1 MVKNN
6 QNMVVYMTDLEK
18 ENLELKKYIESL
30 KESNIQK
37 MTTISKLNSIGVSLA
52 TQKDVS
58 SILKNILLNIK
69 EFTNADGGTIYIV
82 YGDKLTFK
90 HILNDTL
97 DIVQDDSDELDEV
110 WNYLE
115 IKEEN
120 HNMVAVKCALT
131 KKIIKIDD
139 VYNSELFDF
148 SGTKVFDAKT
158 GYRSKSMLVIPMI
171 GDDNT
176 LVGVLQLINKL
187 DIYSKHILPF
197 STEDENL
204 AHSLASQA
212 SVAINKFRQDKLIM
226 QQSKMAA
233 MGEMIDAIAH
243 QWKQPLNV
251 INIGASELEMN
262 LNFGFEIN
270 NEMLM
275 DLAKETQEQVAH
287 LLSTLD
293 EFRSF
298 LRPDKPKE
306 KINIAKL
313 IESVLVLLKDDIQSN
328 GIETKI
334 VGDKTLEFEVI
345 VNEVKHIFINLI
357 SNARDAFKSN
367 KIENR
372 MITFDILEKKGFVSV
387 ETTDTAGGIPQ
398 HIIGDIFKANI
409 TTKEEGKGT
418 GIGLYMSTQI
428 AQKNNGELSVENVQ
442 NGAKFTLNIV
452 NT

>member
-1 MVKNN
+1 
-6 QNMVVYMTDLEK
+6 MTDLEK
-18 ENLELKKYIESL
+18 ENRELKAYIESL

-58 SILKNILLNIK
+58 SILKNILINIK

-90 HILNDTL
+90 HVLNDTL
-97 DIVQDDSDELDEV
+97 NIMQSDNEELDDV

-120 HNMVAVKCALT
+120 QNMVAVKCALT
-131 KKIIKIDD
+131 KQIIKIDD
-139 VYNSELFDF
+139 VYDNEKFDF
-148 SGTKVFDAKT
+148 SGTKAFDAKT

-187 DIYSKHILPF
+187 DIYTKEILPF
-197 STEDENL
+197 TQEDENL

-212 SVAINKFRQDKLIM
+212 SVAVNKFRQDKLIM

-262 LNFGFEIN
+262 INFDLGMT
-270 NEMLM
+270 NEELKE
-275 DLAKETQEQVAH
+275 LAVNIQNQISH
-287 LLSTLD
+287 LLNTLE

-306 KINIAKL
+306 KINISKL
-313 IESVLVLLKDDIQSN
+313 IESVFLLLKDDLTSHNIKTS
-328 GIETKI
+328 IS
-334 VGDKTLEFEVI
+334 GDKTLEFEVI

-357 SNARDAFKSN
+357 SNARDAFV
-367 KIENR
+367 EN
-372 MITFDILEKKGFVSV
+372 DIKNRTLEFNIAQKKEFVSV
-387 ETTDTAGGIPQ
+387 EVIDNAGGIPA
-398 HIIGDIFKANI
+398 HVIDDIFKANV
-409 TTKEEGKGT
+409 TTKAEGKGT

-428 AQKNNGELSVENVQ
+428 AQKNNGTLKVENMDG
-442 NGAKFTLNIV
+442 GAKFSLNII

>member
-1 MVKNN
+1 MACEEIIEENN
-6 QNMVVYMTDLEK
+6 QLK
-18 ENLELKKYIESL
+18 EYIATL
-30 KESNIQK
+30 KESNLQK
-37 MTTISKLNSIGVSLA
+37 MATISKLNSIGVSLA

-69 EFTNADGGTIYIV
+69 EFTNADGGTIYIA

-97 DIVQDDSDELDEV
+97 NIVQNDAEEPDDV

-115 IKEEN
+115 IKESN
-120 HNMVAVKCALT
+120 QNMVAVKCALN

-139 VYNSELFDF
+139 VYDSTRYDF
-148 SGTKVFDAKT
+148 SGTKQFDSKT

-171 GDDNT
+171 GDDNS

-187 DIYSKHILPF
+187 DIYTNEILPF
-197 STEDENL
+197 SSEDENL

-212 SVAINKFRQDKLIM
+212 SVAVQKFRQDKLIM

-251 INIGASELEMN
+251 ISIGASELEMN
-262 LNFGFEIN
+262 LNFGFEIDDD
-270 NEMLM
+270 MLKG
-275 DLAKETQEQVAH
+275 LASEVQAQVEH
-287 LLSTLD
+287 LLNTLE

-306 KINIAKL
+306 KINISQL
-313 IESVLVLLKDDIQSN
+313 IKSVLLLLKDDLLSN
-328 GIETKI
+328 SIETEI
-334 VGDKTLEFEVI
+334 IGNMELEFNVI
-345 VNEVKHIFINLI
+345 VNEVKHIFINLL
-357 SNARDAFKSN
+357 SNARDAFKDN
-367 KIENR
+367 NIKNR
-372 MITFDILEKKGFVSV
+372 KVIFEILEKKGFVSV
-387 ETTDTAGGIPQ
+387 EITDNAGGIPV
-398 HIIGDIFKANI
+398 HVIDDIFKANV

-428 AQKNNGELSVENVQ
+428 AQKNNGELSVENVE
-442 NGAKFTLNIV
+442 NGAKFTLNII

>member
-1 MVKNN
+1 
-6 QNMVVYMTDLEK
+6 MTNIEQ
-18 ENLELKKYIESL
+18 ENIELKKYIEAL
-30 KESNIQK
+30 KESNVQK
-37 MTTISKLNSIGVSLA
+37 MATISKLNSIGVSLA

-58 SILKNILLNIK
+58 SILHNILLNIK
-69 EFTNADGGTIYIV
+69 EFTGADGGTIYIA

-90 HILNDTL
+90 HVLNDTL
-97 DIVQDDSDELDEV
+97 DINQQDSDDLDDV

-115 IKEEN
+115 VKEEN
-120 HNMVAVKCALT
+120 KNMVSVKCALD
-131 KKIIKIDD
+131 KEIVKIDD
-139 VYNSELFDF
+139 VYNSTLFDF
-148 SGTKVFDAKT
+148 SGTKEFDKKT
-158 GYRSKSMLVIPMI
+158 GYHSKSMLVVPMI

-176 LVGVLQLINKL
+176 LVGVLQLINKIDPFTKEVL
-187 DIYSKHILPF
+187 GFSKD
-197 STEDENL
+197 DENL

-212 SVAINKFRQDKLIM
+212 SVAVNKFRQDKLIM

-262 LNFGFEIN
+262 INFDFDFDNKELL
-270 NEMLM
+270 E
-275 DLAKETQEQVAH
+275 LAQNTQKQVAH

-306 KINIAKL
+306 KVSIATL
-313 IESVLVLLKDDIQSN
+313 IKSVLVLLKDDLITN
-328 GIETKI
+328 AIETKI
-334 VGDKTLEFEVI
+334 EGDQYLEFEVI

-357 SNARDAFKSN
+357 SNSKDAFNSN
-367 KIENR
+367 NIKERTILFN
-372 MITFDILEKKGFVSV
+372 ILEKKGFISI
-387 ETTDTAGGIPQ
+387 EITDSAGGIPE
-398 HIIGDIFKANI
+398 HVIKDIFKANV

-418 GIGLYMSTQI
+418 GVGLYMSTQI
-428 AQKNNGELSVENVQ
+428 AQKNGGDISVNNVDG
-442 NGAKFTLNIV
+442 GAMFTFNIA

>member
-1 MVKNN
+1 
-6 QNMVVYMTDLEK
+6 MTELEK
-18 ENLELKKYIESL
+18 ENLELKSYIETL
-30 KESNIQK
+30 KESNVQK

-52 TQKDVS
+52 TQNDVS

-69 EFTNADGGTIYIV
+69 EFTNADGGTIYIA

-90 HILNDTL
+90 HVLNDTL
-97 DIVQDDSDELDEV
+97 NIVQNDSDDLDDV

-120 HNMVAVKCALT
+120 HNMVAVRCALT
-131 KKIIKIDD
+131 KEIIKIDD
-139 VYNSELFDF
+139 VHNDNNFDF
-148 SGTKVFDAKT
+148 TGTKAFDKKT
-158 GYRSKSMLVIPMI
+158 GYLSKSMLVIPMI

-187 DIYSKHILPF
+187 DICTKEILGF
-197 STEDENL
+197 TKEDENL

-212 SVAINKFRQDKLIM
+212 SVAVNKFRQDKLIM

-251 INIGASELEMN
+251 INIVASELEMN
-262 LNFGFEIN
+262 LDFGFDIDDS
-270 NEMLM
+270 MLM
-275 DLAKETQEQVAH
+275 DLAKNTQSQVEH
-287 LLSTLD
+287 LLSTLE

-298 LRPDKPKE
+298 LRPDKSKE
-306 KINIAKL
+306 EINISIL
-313 IESVLVLLKDDIQSN
+313 IKSVLVLLKDDLLTN
-328 GIETKI
+328 GIETEILGNQNLRFK
-334 VGDKTLEFEVI
+334 VI

-357 SNARDAFKSN
+357 SNSKDAFNSN
-367 KIENR
+367 NIKNR
-372 MITFDILEKKGFVSV
+372 KLIFNILEKKGFVSI
-387 ETTDTAGGIPQ
+387 EITDTAGGIPDG
-398 HIIGDIFKANI
+398 IIEEIFKANV

-428 AQKNNGELSVENVQ
+428 AQKNGGDLTVKNVS
-442 NGAKFTLNIV
+442 NINNEEGLCGAKFTFNIA

>member
-1 MVKNN
+1 
-6 QNMVVYMTDLEK
+6 MTDLEK
-18 ENLELKKYIESL
+18 ENLELKAYIESL

-90 HILNDTL
+90 HVLNDTL
-97 DIVQDDSDELDEV
+97 NIMESDSEELDNV

-120 HNMVAVKCALT
+120 QNMVSVKCALT
-131 KKIIKIDD
+131 KQIIKIDD
-139 VYNSELFDF
+139 VYNSSLYDF
-148 SGTKVFDAKT
+148 SGTKAFDAKT
-158 GYRSKSMLVIPMI
+158 GYQSKSMLVIPMI

-187 DIYSKHILPF
+187 DIHTKEILPF
-197 STEDENL
+197 TEDDENL

-212 SVAINKFRQDKLIM
+212 SVAINKFRQDQLIM

-251 INIGASELEMN
+251 INIDASELEMN
-262 LNFGFEIN
+262 VDFG
-270 NEMLM
+270 L
-275 DLAKETQEQVAH
+275 DVTKEELKDVAVDIQTQVSH
-287 LLSTLD
+287 LLNTLD

-306 KINIAKL
+306 KIKVLKL
-313 IESVLVLLKDDIQSN
+313 IKSVFLLLKDDLISN
-328 GIETKI
+328 NITTNI
-334 VGDKTLEFEVI
+334 SGDESLEFEVI
-345 VNEVKHIFINLI
+345 VNELKHIFINLI
-357 SNARDAFKSN
+357 SNARDAFIQNDIKER
-367 KIENR
+367 KIDFH
-372 MITFDILEKKGFVSV
+372 ISQKKEFISV
-387 ETTDTAGGIPQ
+387 EVTDNAGGIPP
-398 HIIGDIFKANI
+398 HVIDDIFKANV

-428 AQKNNGELSVENVQ
+428 AQKNNGSLSAVNLPG
-442 NGAKFTLNIV
+442 GARFTLKIL

>member
-1 MVKNN
+1 MAN
-6 QNMVVYMTDLEK
+6 LEE

-30 KESNIQK
+30 KESNLEK
-37 MTTISKLNSIGVSLA
+37 MATISKLNSIGVSLA

-69 EFTNADGGTIYIV
+69 EFTNSDGGTIYIV

-97 DIVQDDSDELDEV
+97 NIVQDDSEEIDNV

-115 IKEEN
+115 ITEDN
-120 HNMVAVKCALT
+120 CNMVAVKCAFT
-131 KKIIKIDD
+131 KEIVKIDD
-139 VYNSELFDF
+139 VYNDKSFDF
-148 SGTKVFDAKT
+148 SGTKAFDEKT
-158 GYRSKSMLVIPMI
+158 GYQSKSMLVIPMI

-176 LVGVLQLINKL
+176 LVGVLQLINKI
-187 DIYSKHILPF
+187 DDFNQEILPF
-197 STEDENL
+197 TVDDENL

-262 LNFGFEIN
+262 LNFGFDTDDD
-270 NEMLM
+270 MLM
-275 DLAKETQEQVAH
+275 NLAKETQDQVSH

-306 KINIAKL
+306 KVNIFVL
-313 IESVLVLLKDDIQSN
+313 VESVLVLLKDDIQSN
-328 GIETKI
+328 GIETEI
-334 VGDKTLEFEVI
+334 LGNKTLEFEVI

-357 SNARDAFKSN
+357 SNARDAFN
-367 KIENR
+367 ENNIKDR
-372 MITFDILEKKGFVSV
+372 KVTFEILEKKGFISI
-387 ETTDTAGGIPQ
+387 EITDTAGGIPA
-398 HIIGDIFKANI
+398 HVIDDIFKANV

-428 AQKNNGELSVENVQ
+428 AQKNNGDLSVKNVQ
-442 NGAKFTLNIV
+442 NGAKFTFNVV

>member
-1 MVKNN
+1 
-6 QNMVVYMTDLEK
+6 MTNLEK
-18 ENLELKKYIESL
+18 ENLELKAYIESL
-30 KESNIQK
+30 KESNIEK

-52 TQKDVS
+52 TQSDVS
-58 SILKNILLNIK
+58 SILQNILLNIK
-69 EFTNADGGTIYIV
+69 EFTNADGGTIYIA

-90 HILNDTL
+90 HVLNDTL
-97 DIVQDDSDELDEV
+97 NIIQNDSDDLDDV

-115 IKEEN
+115 INEEN
-120 HNMVAVKCALT
+120 QNMVAVKCALT
-131 KKIIKIDD
+131 KEIIKIDD
-139 VYNSELFDF
+139 VQNNKIFDF
-148 SGTKVFDAKT
+148 TGTKAFDAKT
-158 GYRSKSMLVIPMI
+158 GYLSKSMLVIPMI

-187 DIYSKHILPF
+187 DICTREILGF
-197 STEDENL
+197 TKDDENL

-212 SVAINKFRQDKLIM
+212 SVAVNKFRQDKLIM

-251 INIGASELEMN
+251 INIEASELEMN
-262 LNFGFEIN
+262 LNFGFDIN
-270 NEMLM
+270 DEMLM
-275 DLAKETQEQVAH
+275 ELAKNTQNQVAH

-306 KINIAKL
+306 KISISTL
-313 IESVLVLLKDDIQSN
+313 IKSVLVLLKDDLITN
-328 GIETKI
+328 GIETEI
-334 VGDKTLEFEVI
+334 IGNESLEFEVI

-357 SNARDAFKSN
+357 SNSKDAFNSN
-367 KIENR
+367 KTEDRRLIFN
-372 MITFDILEKKGFVSV
+372 ILEKKGFNSI
-387 ETTDTAGGIPQ
+387 EITDTAGGIPSNV
-398 HIIGDIFKANI
+398 IDDIFKANV

-428 AQKNNGELSVENVQ
+428 AQKNGGDISVKNVS
-442 NGAKFTLNIV
+442 NINNIEGLCGARFTFNIA

>member
-1 MVKNN
+1 
-6 QNMVVYMTDLEK
+6 MTDLEK

-30 KESNIQK
+30 NESNIQK

-58 SILKNILLNIK
+58 SILENILLNIK

-90 HILNDTL
+90 HVLNDTL
-97 DIVQDDSDELDEV
+97 NIVQNDSEDLDAV

-120 HNMVAVKCALT
+120 NNMVSVRCALE

-139 VYNSELFDF
+139 VYNNKSFDF
-148 SGTKVFDAKT
+148 SGTKAFDKKT
-158 GYRSKSMLVIPMI
+158 GYESKSMLVIPMI
-171 GDDNT
+171 GDDDT

-187 DIYSKHILPF
+187 DIYTKEILPF
-197 STEDENL
+197 TTEDENL

-262 LNFGFEIN
+262 LNFDFDIDN
-270 NEMLM
+270 DMLLK
-275 DLAKETQEQVAH
+275 LAKETQEQVSH

-306 KINIAKL
+306 NINISKL
-313 IESVLVLLKDDIQSN
+313 IESVLVLLKDDIQSY
-328 GIETKI
+328 GIETEVI
-334 VGDKTLEFEVI
+334 GDKTLEFSVI
-345 VNEVKHIFINLI
+345 VNEVKHVFINLI

-367 KIENR
+367 NIENR
-372 MITFDILEKKGFVSV
+372 KIIFEILEKKGFNSI
-387 ETTDTAGGIPQ
+387 EITDNAGGIPK
-398 HIIGDIFKANI
+398 HVIDDIFKANV

-428 AQKNNGELSVENVQ
+428 AQKNNGDLDVENVE
-442 NGAKFTLNIV
+442 NGAKFIFNIV

>member
-1 MVKNN
+1 
-6 QNMVVYMTDLEK
+6 MTDLEK
-18 ENLELKKYIESL
+18 ENLKL
-30 KESNIQK
+30 KEYIKALKASNIQK

-69 EFTNADGGTIYIV
+69 EFTNADGGTIYIA

-90 HILNDTL
+90 HILNTSLNLEQHDND
-97 DIVQDDSDELDEV
+97 DIDDV

-120 HNMVAVKCALT
+120 QNMVAIKCALT
-131 KKIIKIDD
+131 KEIIKIED
-139 VYNSELFDF
+139 VYNDKNFDF
-148 SGTKVFDAKT
+148 SGTKEFDAKT
-158 GYRSKSMLVIPMI
+158 GYVSKSMLVLPMI
-171 GDDNT
+171 GDDNS

-187 DIYSKHILPF
+187 DIQSKEILPF
-197 STEDENL
+197 SADDENL

-212 SVAINKFRQDKLIM
+212 SVAVQKFRQDQLIM

-262 LNFGFEIN
+262 LNFGFDIDSDF
-270 NEMLM
+270 LK
-275 DLAKETQEQVAH
+275 DIAKDTQEQVAH
-287 LLSTLD
+287 LLNTLE

-306 KINIAKL
+306 KVNISKL
-313 IESVLVLLKDDIQSN
+313 IESVFLLLKDDIQSH
-328 GIETKI
+328 GISTSI
-334 VGDKTLEFEVI
+334 SGDLNLEFDVI
-345 VNEVKHIFINLI
+345 VNEVKHVFINLI
-357 SNARDAFKSN
+357 SNARDAFKENNIQN
-367 KIENR
+367 KQIEF
-372 MITFDILEKKGFVSV
+372 IISEKKGYNCV
-387 ETTDTAGGIPQ
+387 EIIDNAGGIPL
-398 HIIGDIFKANI
+398 HVINDIFKANV

-428 AQKNNGELSVENVQ
+428 VEKNNGNLSVENVDG
-442 NGAKFTLNIV
+442 GAKFTLNIV

>member
-1 MVKNN
+1 MTNLKEENN
-6 QNMVVYMTDLEK
+6 RLKRYIQL
-18 ENLELKKYIESL
+18 LKK
-30 KESNIQK
+30 SNIQK
-37 MTTISKLNSIGVSLA
+37 MATISKLNSIGVSLA

-58 SILKNILLNIK
+58 SILNNILLNAK
-69 EFTNADGGTIYIV
+69 EFTNSDGGTIYIA
-82 YGDKLTFK
+82 YGNKLTFK
-90 HILNDTL
+90 HVLNDTL
-97 DIVQDDSDELDEV
+97 NIVQNDTDEPDDV

-115 IKEEN
+115 INKEN
-120 HNMVAVKCALT
+120 ANMVSVKCALD
-131 KKIIKIDD
+131 KEIIKIDD
-139 VYNSELFDF
+139 VYDNNLFDF
-148 SGTKVFDAKT
+148 NGTRKFDEKT

-171 GDDNT
+171 GDDNN

-187 DIYSKHILPF
+187 DVYKKNILPF
-197 STEDENL
+197 TKDDENL

-262 LNFGFEIN
+262 INFGFDID
-270 NEMLM
+270 NEMLRE
-275 DLAKETQEQVAH
+275 LSKTTQEQVAH
-287 LLSTLD
+287 LLNTLE

-313 IESVLVLLKDDIQSN
+313 IESVLVLLHDDLQSN
-328 GIETKI
+328 GIKTKI
-334 VGDKTLEFEVI
+334 IGDKDLSFNVI

-357 SNARDAFKSN
+357 SNSRDAFNSN
-367 KIENR
+367 NIKNR
-372 MITFDILEKKGFVSV
+372 EITFNILEKKGFISV
-387 ETTDTAGGIPQ
+387 EIDDTAGGIPEYV
-398 HIIGDIFKANI
+398 IDDIFKANV

-418 GIGLYMSTQI
+418 GVGLYMSTQI
-428 AQKNNGELSVENVQ
+428 AQKNNGELSVKNIE
-442 NGAKFTLNIV
+442 NGARFTFNIIE
-452 NT
+452 T

>member
-1 MVKNN
+1 
-6 QNMVVYMTDLEK
+6 MTDLEK
-18 ENLELKKYIESL
+18 ENQQLKEYIKTL
-30 KESNIQK
+30 KESNTKK
-37 MTTISKLNSIGVSLA
+37 MATITKLNSIGVSLA

-58 SILKNILLNIK
+58 SILSNILLNIK

-97 DIVQDDSDELDEV
+97 NLHHNDSDEPDDV
-110 WNYLE
+110 WNYIE
-115 IKEEN
+115 IKESN
-120 HNMVAVKCALT
+120 SNMVSIVCALT
-131 KKIIKIDD
+131 KKIINIDD
-139 VYNSELFDF
+139 VYDSTRFDF
-148 SGTKVFDAKT
+148 SGTKQFDAKT
-158 GYRSKSMLVIPMI
+158 GYRSKSMLVVPMI

-187 DIYSKHILPF
+187 DEYTKEILPF
-197 STEDENL
+197 TKEDENL

-262 LNFGFEIN
+262 LNFGFDIDE
-270 NEMLM
+270 EMLRT
-275 DLAKETQEQVAH
+275 LAKETQEQVAH
-287 LLSTLD
+287 LLNTLE

-298 LRPDKPKE
+298 LRPDKPKQI
-306 KINIAKL
+306 INIAKL
-313 IESVLVLLKDDIQSN
+313 IESVLLLLKDDLTSN
-328 GIETKI
+328 SIKTEI
-334 VGDKTLEFEVI
+334 LGDTSLEFEVI
-345 VNEVKHIFINLI
+345 VNEVKHIFINLL
-357 SNARDAFKSN
+357 SNARDAFKEN
-367 KIENR
+367 NIENR
-372 MITFDILEKKGFVSV
+372 KVTFEILEKKGYVSIEV
-387 ETTDTAGGIPQ
+387 TDNAGGIPS
-398 HIIGDIFKANI
+398 HVIDDIFKANV

-418 GIGLYMSTQI
+418 GIGLYMSAQI
-428 AQKNNGELSVENVQ
+428 AQKNNGEITVQ
-442 NGAKFTLNIV
+442 NVEDGAKFILNIS

>member
-1 MVKNN
+1 M
-6 QNMVVYMTDLEK
+6 
-18 ENLELKKYIESL
+18 S
-30 KESNIQK
+30 
-37 MTTISKLNSIGVSLA
+37 TISKLNSIGVSLA

-90 HILNDTL
+90 HVLNDTL
-97 DIVQDDSDELDEV
+97 DVMESDEELADV

-115 IKEEN
+115 IKDEN
-120 HNMVAVKCALT
+120 RNMVSVKCALT
-131 KKIIKIDD
+131 KQIIKIDD
-139 VYNSELFDF
+139 VYDSKHYDF
-148 SGTKVFDAKT
+148 SGTMAFDAKT
-158 GYRSKSMLVIPMI
+158 GYKSKSMLVVPMI
-171 GDDNT
+171 SDENT

-187 DIYSKHILPF
+187 DVHTKEILPF
-197 STEDENL
+197 TSDDENL

-251 INIGASELEMN
+251 INIDASDIQMNIDFGLEM
-262 LNFGFEIN
+262 
-270 NEMLM
+270 
-275 DLAKETQEQVAH
+275 TQEELKNAAVEIQDQVSH
-287 LLSTLD
+287 LLNTLE

-306 KINIAKL
+306 KIRIEKL
-313 IESVLVLLKDDIQSN
+313 IESVFLLLKDDLISN
-328 GIETKI
+328 NITAKI
-334 VGDKTLEFEVI
+334 TGDSSLEFEVI

-357 SNARDAFKSN
+357 SNSRDAFIQNNIQDPVIDFHISQK
-367 KIENR
+367 KEFICIE
-372 MITFDILEKKGFVSV
+372 V
-387 ETTDTAGGIPQ
+387 TDNAGGIPS
-398 HIIGDIFKANI
+398 HVIDDIFKANV

-428 AQKNNGELSVENVQ
+428 AQKNNGTLTVENVPG
-442 NGAKFTLNIV
+442 GAKFTLKIL

>member
-1 MVKNN
+1 MTNLKEENN
-6 QNMVVYMTDLEK
+6 RLKRYIQL
-18 ENLELKKYIESL
+18 LKK
-30 KESNIQK
+30 SNIQK
-37 MTTISKLNSIGVSLA
+37 MATISKLNSIGVSLA

-58 SILKNILLNIK
+58 SILNNILLNAK
-69 EFTNADGGTIYIV
+69 EFTNSDGGTIYIA

-90 HILNDTL
+90 HVLNDSL
-97 DIVQDDSDELDEV
+97 NIVQNDTDEPDDV

-115 IKEEN
+115 INKEN
-120 HNMVAVKCALT
+120 ANMVSVKCALD
-131 KKIIKIDD
+131 KEIIKIDD
-139 VYNSELFDF
+139 VYDNNLFDF
-148 SGTKVFDAKT
+148 NGTRKFDEKT

-171 GDDNT
+171 GDDNN

-187 DIYSKHILPF
+187 DVYKKNILPF
-197 STEDENL
+197 TKDDENL

-262 LNFGFEIN
+262 INFGFDID
-270 NEMLM
+270 NEML
-275 DLAKETQEQVAH
+275 KELSKTTQEQVAH
-287 LLSTLD
+287 LLNTLE

-313 IESVLVLLKDDIQSN
+313 IESVLVLLHDDLQSN
-328 GIETKI
+328 GIKTKI
-334 VGDKTLEFEVI
+334 IGDKDLSFNVI
-345 VNEVKHIFINLI
+345 VNEVKHIFINLV
-357 SNARDAFKSN
+357 SNSRDAFNSN
-367 KIENR
+367 DIKNR
-372 MITFDILEKKGFVSV
+372 EITFNILEKKGFISV
-387 ETTDTAGGIPQ
+387 EIDDTAGGIPEYV
-398 HIIGDIFKANI
+398 IDDIFKANV

-418 GIGLYMSTQI
+418 GVGLYMSTQI
-428 AQKNNGELSVENVQ
+428 AQKNNGELSVKNIE
-442 NGAKFTLNIV
+442 NGARFTFNIIE
-452 NT
+452 T

>member
-1 MVKNN
+1 
-6 QNMVVYMTDLEK
+6 MTQLEK
-18 ENLELKKYIESL
+18 ENNELKAYIKSL
-30 KESNIQK
+30 NESNIQK
-37 MTTISKLNSIGVSLA
+37 MATISKLNSIGVSLA

-69 EFTNADGGTIYIV
+69 EFTNADGGTIYIA

-90 HILNDTL
+90 HVLNDTL
-97 DIVQDDSDELDEV
+97 NIIQNDNDDLDDV

-115 IKEEN
+115 INEKN
-120 HNMVAVKCALT
+120 QNMVSVKCALT
-131 KKIIKIDD
+131 KEIIKIDD
-139 VYNSELFDF
+139 VYNDQSFNF
-148 SGTKVFDAKT
+148 TGTKEFDAKT

-187 DIYSKHILPF
+187 DLHTQDVLGFTKD
-197 STEDENL
+197 DENL

-262 LNFGFEIN
+262 LNFGFDIDD
-270 NEMLM
+270 EMLM
-275 DLAKETQEQVAH
+275 DLAKNTQDQVAH

-306 KINIAKL
+306 DIKISDL
-313 IESVLVLLKDDIQSN
+313 IESVLVLLKDDLLSN
-328 GIETKI
+328 SISTNI
-334 VGDKTLEFEVI
+334 IGDKTLSFKVI
-345 VNEVKHIFINLI
+345 VNEVKHIFINLL
-357 SNARDAFKSN
+357 SNSRDAFNSN
-367 KIENR
+367 KIDERN
-372 MITFDILEKKGFVSV
+372 ITFNILEKKGFISIEIV
-387 ETTDTAGGIPQ
+387 DTAGGIPA
-398 HIIGDIFKANI
+398 HVIDDIFKANI

-418 GIGLYMSTQI
+418 GVGLYMSTQI
-428 AQKNNGELSVENVQ
+428 AQKNNGELTVTNVD
-442 NGAKFTLNIV
+442 NGAKFILNIQ

>member
-1 MVKNN
+1 
-6 QNMVVYMTDLEK
+6 MTALEK
-18 ENLELKKYIESL
+18 ENLELKEYIESL
-30 KESNIQK
+30 KASNLEK
-37 MTTISKLNSIGVSLA
+37 MATISKLNSIGVSLA

-97 DIVQDDSDELDEV
+97 NIVQDDSDDINSV

-115 IKEEN
+115 IKDEN
-120 HNMVAVKCALT
+120 SNMVAVKCALT
-131 KKIIKIDD
+131 KEIIKIDD
-139 VYNSELFDF
+139 VYNDLSFDF
-148 SGTKVFDAKT
+148 SGTKVFDNKT
-158 GYRSKSMLVIPMI
+158 GYQSKSMLVIPMI

-187 DIYSKHILPF
+187 DVYTNDILPF
-197 STEDENL
+197 SIEDENL

-262 LNFGFEIN
+262 LNFGFDIDDD
-270 NEMLM
+270 MLKN
-275 DLAKETQEQVAH
+275 LAKETQEQVSH

-306 KINIAKL
+306 KINISKL

-328 GIETKI
+328 GIETQI
-334 VGDKTLEFEVI
+334 LGDKFLEFEVI
-345 VNEVKHIFINLI
+345 VNEVKHIFINLV
-357 SNARDAFKSN
+357 SNARDAFNSN
-367 KIENR
+367 KTENR
-372 MITFDILEKKGFVSV
+372 TIIFEICEKKGFVSIDI
-387 ETTDTAGGIPQ
+387 TDSAGGIP
-398 HIIGDIFKANI
+398 IAVIDDIFKANV

-428 AQKNNGELSVENVQ
+428 AQKNNGELSVRNVD
-442 NGAKFTLNIV
+442 NGAKFTLNIT

>member
-1 MVKNN
+1 
-6 QNMVVYMTDLEK
+6 MTDLEK
-18 ENLELKKYIESL
+18 ENLELKEYIETL

-69 EFTNADGGTIYIV
+69 EFTNADGGTIYIA

-97 DIVQDDSDELDEV
+97 KIEQHDNDDIDTV

-115 IKEEN
+115 IKKEN
-120 HNMVAVKCALT
+120 QNMVAVKCALT
-131 KKIIKIDD
+131 KEIIKIDD
-139 VYNSELFDF
+139 VYDNTHFDF
-148 SGTKVFDAKT
+148 SGTKEFDSKT

-171 GDDNT
+171 GDDNS
-176 LVGVLQLINKL
+176 LVGVLQLINKI
-187 DIYSKHILPF
+187 DIYTKNILPF
-197 STEDENL
+197 TKEDENL

-212 SVAINKFRQDKLIM
+212 SVAVQKFRQDKLIM

-262 LNFGFEIN
+262 LNFGFDIDDD
-270 NEMLM
+270 MLKE
-275 DLAKETQEQVAH
+275 LASETQEQIAH
-287 LLSTLD
+287 LLNTLE

-306 KINIAKL
+306 KINISKL
-313 IESVLVLLKDDIQSN
+313 IESVFLLLKDDLQTN
-328 GIETKI
+328 GIKTSI
-334 VGDKTLEFEVI
+334 NGDKSLEFNVI

-357 SNARDAFKSN
+357 SNARDAFKEN

-372 MITFDILEKKGFVSV
+372 TIDFQILEKKGFISV
-387 ETTDTAGGIPQ
+387 EITDNAGGIPD
-398 HIIGDIFKANI
+398 HVIDDIFKANV

-428 AQKNNGELSVENVQ
+428 AQKNNGDLSVENVD

>member
-1 MVKNN
+1 
-6 QNMVVYMTDLEK
+6 MTDLQK
-18 ENLELKKYIESL
+18 ENNELKAYIESL

-37 MTTISKLNSIGVSLA
+37 MATISKLNSIGVSLA

-58 SILKNILLNIK
+58 SILQNILLNIK
-69 EFTNADGGTIYIV
+69 EFTNADGGTIYIA

-97 DIVQDDSDELDEV
+97 NIVQNDSDDLDDV

-120 HNMVAVKCALT
+120 QNMVAVKCALT
-131 KKIIKIDD
+131 KEIIKIDD
-139 VYNSELFDF
+139 VENNEIFDF
-148 SGTKVFDAKT
+148 SGTKAFDQKT
-158 GYRSKSMLVIPMI
+158 GYKSTSMLVIPMI

-187 DIYSKHILPF
+187 DVYTKKVLGFSK
-197 STEDENL
+197 EDENL

-212 SVAINKFRQDKLIM
+212 SVAVNKFRQDKLIM

-270 NEMLM
+270 DEMLM
-275 DLAKETQEQVAH
+275 DLAKDTQEQVSH

-306 KINIAKL
+306 NINISKL

-328 GIETKI
+328 GIKTEI
-334 VGDKTLEFEVI
+334 MGDKNLSFDVI

-357 SNARDAFKSN
+357 SNSRDAFNSN
-367 KIENR
+367 
-372 MITFDILEKKGFVSV
+372 DIKERSIIFNIQEKKGFISI
-387 ETTDTAGGIPQ
+387 ESTDSAGGIPENVLS
-398 HIIGDIFKANI
+398 DIFKANV

-418 GIGLYMSTQI
+418 GVGLYMSTQI
-428 AQKNNGELSVENVQ
+428 AQKNNGDLSVENVKTV
-442 NGAKFTLNIV
+442 NPDGTPYTGAKFTLKIL

>member
-1 MVKNN
+1 MTQLEEENN
-6 QNMVVYMTDLEK
+6 QLK
-18 ENLELKKYIESL
+18 EYIKAL

-37 MTTISKLNSIGVSLA
+37 MATISKLNSIGVSLA

-69 EFTNADGGTIYIV
+69 EFTNADGGTIYIA

-90 HILNDTL
+90 HVLNDTL
-97 DIVQDDSDELDEV
+97 NIFQNDTDEPDDV

-115 IKEEN
+115 IKKEN
-120 HNMVAVKCALT
+120 SNMVSVKCALD
-131 KKIIKIDD
+131 KEIIKIDD
-139 VYNSELFDF
+139 VYDNNLFDF
-148 SGTKVFDAKT
+148 SGTRKFDEKT

-171 GDDNT
+171 GDDNN

-187 DIYSKHILPF
+187 DIHTKDILPF
-197 STEDENL
+197 TKEDENL

-212 SVAINKFRQDKLIM
+212 SVAINKYRQDKLIM

-262 LNFGFEIN
+262 LNFGFDIDD
-270 NEMLM
+270 EMLM
-275 DLAKETQEQVAH
+275 ELSKTTQEQVSH
-287 LLSTLD
+287 LLNTLE

-306 KINIAKL
+306 NINIARL
-313 IESVLVLLKDDIQSN
+313 IESVLVLLKDDLQSN
-328 GIETKI
+328 GIVTEIT
-334 VGDKTLEFEVI
+334 GDKSLSFNVI
-345 VNEVKHIFINLI
+345 VNEVKHIFINLV
-357 SNARDAFKSN
+357 SNSRDAFNSN
-367 KIENR
+367 NIKDR
-372 MITFDILEKKGFVSV
+372 KITFNILEKKGFVSV
-387 ETTDTAGGIPQ
+387 EIDDTAGGIPDSV
-398 HIIGDIFKANI
+398 IDDIFKANV

-418 GIGLYMSTQI
+418 GVGLYMSTQI
-428 AQKNNGELSVENVQ
+428 AQKNNGELSVKNIE
-442 NGAKFTLNIV
+442 NGARFTFNIIQ
-452 NT
+452 T

>member
-1 MVKNN
+1 
-6 QNMVVYMTDLEK
+6 MTDLEK
-18 ENLELKKYIESL
+18 ENVELKAYIESL
-30 KESNIQK
+30 KESNIK
-37 MTTISKLNSIGVSLA
+37 RMTTISKLNSIGVSLA

-69 EFTNADGGTIYIV
+69 EFTGADGGTIYIA
-82 YGDKLTFK
+82 YGNKLTFK

-97 DIVQDDSDELDEV
+97 NIVQNDSEDLDDV

-120 HNMVAVKCALT
+120 QNMVAVKCALD

-139 VYNSELFDF
+139 VHNNDLFDF
-148 SGTKVFDAKT
+148 SGTKIFDAKT
-158 GYRSKSMLVIPMI
+158 GYTSKSMLVIPMI

-187 DIYSKHILPF
+187 DVYTKDILGFSK
-197 STEDENL
+197 EDENL

-262 LNFGFEIN
+262 LNFGFDIDDD
-270 NEMLM
+270 MLRN
-275 DLAKETQEQVAH
+275 LAKETQEQVVH
-287 LLSTLD
+287 LLSTLE

-306 KINIAKL
+306 KIVISTMIK
-313 IESVLVLLKDDIQSN
+313 SVLILLKDDLVTN
-328 GIETKI
+328 GIETEI
-334 VGDKTLEFEVI
+334 LGDMNLSFEVI
-345 VNEVKHIFINLI
+345 VNEVKHVFINLM
-357 SNARDAFKSN
+357 SNSKDAFKSN
-367 KIENR
+367 NIENR
-372 MITFDILEKKGFVSV
+372 KVTFNIMEKKGFVSV
-387 ETTDTAGGIPQ
+387 EIIDTAGGIPS
-398 HIIGDIFKANI
+398 HVIDDIFKANV

-418 GIGLYMSTQI
+418 GIGLYMSAQI
-428 AQKNNGELSVENVQ
+428 AQKNNGDLSVKNVD
-442 NGAKFTLNIV
+442 NGARFTFNV
-452 NT
+452 TNT

>member
-1 MVKNN
+1 
-6 QNMVVYMTDLEK
+6 MT
-18 ENLELKKYIESL
+18 NLEEENKQLKRYIELLKK
-30 KESNIQK
+30 SNIKK
-37 MTTISKLNSIGVSLA
+37 MATISKLNSIGVSLA

-58 SILKNILLNIK
+58 SILQNILLNIK
-69 EFTNADGGTIYIV
+69 EFTNADGGTIYIA

-90 HILNDTL
+90 HVLNDTL
-97 DIVQDDSDELDEV
+97 NIVQNDTDEPDDV

-115 IKEEN
+115 ITKEN
-120 HNMVAVKCALT
+120 SNMVSVKCALD

-139 VYNSELFDF
+139 VYDNDLFDF
-148 SGTKVFDAKT
+148 SGTRKFDEKT

-171 GDDNT
+171 GDDNN
-176 LVGVLQLINKL
+176 LVGVLQLINKV
-187 DIYSKHILPF
+187 DIYKKILPF
-197 STEDENL
+197 TKEDENL

-212 SVAINKFRQDKLIM
+212 SVAINKYRQDKLIM

-262 LNFGFEIN
+262 INFGFDID

-275 DLAKETQEQVAH
+275 ELSKTTQEQVSH
-287 LLSTLD
+287 LLTTLD

-306 KINIAKL
+306 NINISKL
-313 IESVLVLLKDDIQSN
+313 IESVLVLLKDDLQSN
-328 GIETKI
+328 GIKTKI
-334 VGDKTLEFEVI
+334 IGDTSLCFNVI

-357 SNARDAFKSN
+357 SNARDAFNSN
-367 KIENR
+367 NIKNR
-372 MITFDILEKKGFVSV
+372 EITFNILEKKGFISIEVD
-387 ETTDTAGGIPQ
+387 DTAGGIPDF
-398 HIIGDIFKANI
+398 IIDDIFKANV

-428 AQKNNGELSVENVQ
+428 AQKNNGELSVKNIE
-442 NGAKFTLNIV
+442 NGARFTLNI
-452 NT
+452 TQT

>member
-1 MVKNN
+1 
-6 QNMVVYMTDLEK
+6 MTDLER
-18 ENLELKKYIESL
+18 ENSELKKYIETL
-30 KESNIQK
+30 KQSNIEK

-58 SILKNILLNIK
+58 SILQNILINIK
-69 EFTNADGGTIYIV
+69 EFTNADGGTIYIA
-82 YGDKLTFK
+82 YGEKLTFK

-97 DIVQDDSDELDEV
+97 NIAQHDSEDPDEV

-115 IKEEN
+115 IKEAN
-120 HNMVAVKCALT
+120 TNMVAVKCALT
-131 KKIIKIDD
+131 KEIIKIED
-139 VYNSELFDF
+139 VYDSTLFDF
-148 SGTKVFDAKT
+148 SGTKEFDSRT
-158 GYRSKSMLVIPMI
+158 GYRSKSMLVIPMV
-171 GDDNT
+171 GDDNA

-187 DIYSKHILPF
+187 DIYNNEILPF
-197 STEDENL
+197 TQEDENL

-212 SVAINKFRQDKLIM
+212 SVAINKFRQDQLIM

-262 LNFGFEIN
+262 LNFGFDIDD
-270 NEMLM
+270 EMLM
-275 DLAKETQEQVAH
+275 GLAKETQHQVAH
-287 LLSTLD
+287 LLNTLE

-306 KINIAKL
+306 KVIIANL
-313 IESVLVLLKDDIQSN
+313 IESVLVLLKDDIQTH
-328 GIETKI
+328 GIETEI
-334 VGDKTLEFEVI
+334 IGDKLLQFDVI
-345 VNEVKHIFINLI
+345 VNEVKHIFINLM
-357 SNARDAFKSN
+357 SNARDAFKEN
-367 KIENR
+367 NIEHR
-372 MITFDILEKKGFVSV
+372 KMTFEILEKKGFVSI
-387 ETTDTAGGIPQ
+387 EITDTAGGIPA
-398 HIIGDIFKANI
+398 HVIDDIFKANV

-428 AQKNNGELSVENVQ
+428 AQKNNGELSVVNVDG
-442 NGAKFTLNIV
+442 GAKFTLNIA

>member
-1 MVKNN
+1 MK
-6 QNMVVYMTDLEK
+6 DLEK
-18 ENLELKKYIESL
+18 EIIELKAYIESL
-30 KESNIQK
+30 KESNTQK
-37 MTTISKLNSIGVSLA
+37 MATISKLNSIGVSLA

-69 EFTNADGGTIYIV
+69 EFTNADGGTIYIA

-90 HILNDTL
+90 HVLNDTL
-97 DIVQDDSDELDEV
+97 NIVQDDKDDLDDV

-120 HNMVAVKCALT
+120 TNMVSVKCALD

-139 VYNSELFDF
+139 VYNDTSFNF
-148 SGTKVFDAKT
+148 TGTKEFDKKT
-158 GYRSKSMLVIPMI
+158 GYRSKSMLVVPMI

-187 DIYSKHILPF
+187 DVHTKEILPF
-197 STEDENL
+197 TKEDENL

-212 SVAINKFRQDKLIM
+212 SVAINKYRQDKLIM

-262 LNFGFEIN
+262 LNFGFEIDDD
-270 NEMLM
+270 MLM
-275 DLAKETQEQVAH
+275 NLAKETQEQVAH
-287 LLSTLD
+287 LLNTLD

-306 KINIAKL
+306 KINIATL

-328 GIETKI
+328 GIKTKI
-334 VGDKTLEFEVI
+334 IGDKTLEFEVI

-357 SNARDAFKSN
+357 SNARDAFNSN
-367 KIENR
+367 NIEDR
-372 MITFDILEKKGFVSV
+372 EITFNILEKKGYISIEV
-387 ETTDTAGGIPQ
+387 EDTAGGIPA
-398 HIIGDIFKANI
+398 HVIDDIFKANV

-418 GIGLYMSTQI
+418 GIGLYMSMQI
-428 AQKNNGELSVENVQ
+428 AQKNNGDLSVVNTDR
-442 NGAKFTLNIV
+442 GAKFILNIT

>member
-1 MVKNN
+1 MK
-6 QNMVVYMTDLEK
+6 DLEQ
-18 ENLELKKYIESL
+18 ENRELKAYIESL
-30 KESNIQK
+30 NESNTQK
-37 MTTISKLNSIGVSLA
+37 MATISKLNSIGVSLA

-69 EFTNADGGTIYIV
+69 EFTNADGGTIYIA

-90 HILNDTL
+90 HVLNDTL
-97 DIVQDDSDELDEV
+97 NIVQDDNDDLDDV

-115 IKEEN
+115 IKDDN
-120 HNMVAVKCALT
+120 TNMVSVKCALD
-131 KKIIKIDD
+131 KAIIKIDD
-139 VYNSELFDF
+139 VYNDTSFNF
-148 SGTKVFDAKT
+148 NGTKEFDEKT

-187 DIYSKHILPF
+187 DVHTKDILPF
-197 STEDENL
+197 TTEDENL

-262 LNFGFEIN
+262 LNFGFDIDDD
-270 NEMLM
+270 MLRN
-275 DLAKETQEQVAH
+275 LAKETQEQVAH
-287 LLSTLD
+287 LLNTLD

-306 KINIAKL
+306 KINISML
-313 IESVLVLLKDDIQSN
+313 VESVLVLLKDDIQSN
-328 GIETKI
+328 GIKTKI
-334 VGDKTLEFEVI
+334 IGDKNLSFDVI
-345 VNEVKHIFINLI
+345 VNEVKHVFINLI
-357 SNARDAFKSN
+357 SNSRDAFNSN
-367 KIENR
+367 NIDNR
-372 MITFDILEKKGFVSV
+372 EITFNILEKKGYVCV
-387 ETTDTAGGIPQ
+387 EIEDSAGGIPS
-398 HIIGDIFKANI
+398 HVIDDVFKANV

-418 GIGLYMSTQI
+418 GIGLYMSMQI
-428 AQKNNGELSVENVQ
+428 AQKNNGDLSVENTE
-442 NGAKFTLNIV
+442 NGAKFIFKIT

>member
-1 MVKNN
+1 
-6 QNMVVYMTDLEK
+6 MTNLEK

-30 KESNIQK
+30 KESNLEK

-97 DIVQDDSDELDEV
+97 NIVQDDSDDLDTV

-115 IKEEN
+115 IKEQN
-120 HNMVAVKCALT
+120 QNMVAVKCALT
-131 KKIIKIDD
+131 KEIVKIDD
-139 VYNSELFDF
+139 VYNNKDFDF
-148 SGTKVFDAKT
+148 SGTKVFDKKT
-158 GYRSKSMLVIPMI
+158 GYKSQSMLVIPMI
-171 GDDNT
+171 GDDNS

-187 DIYSKHILPF
+187 DIYNNKILPF
-197 STEDENL
+197 SVEDENL

-262 LNFGFEIN
+262 LNFGFDIDN
-270 NEMLM
+270 DMLA

-306 KINIAKL
+306 KINISKL
-313 IESVLVLLKDDIQSN
+313 IESVLVLLKDDILSN
-328 GIETKI
+328 SIVTEV
-334 VGDKTLEFEVI
+334 VGDLHLEFEVI

-367 KIENR
+367 NIKNR
-372 MITFDILEKKGFVSV
+372 KLKFEILEKKGFVSI
-387 ETTDTAGGIPQ
+387 EITDTAGGISV
-398 HIIGDIFKANI
+398 HVIDDIFKANV

-418 GIGLYMSTQI
+418 GIGLYMSMQI
-428 AQKNNGELSVENVQ
+428 AQKNNGDLSVENTED
-442 NGAKFTLNIV
+442 GAKFILNIT

>member
-1 MVKNN
+1 
-6 QNMVVYMTDLEK
+6 MTELEK
-18 ENLELKKYIESL
+18 ENQSLKKYIEVL
-30 KESNIQK
+30 KESNVKK

-58 SILKNILLNIK
+58 SILKNILINIK

-90 HILNDTL
+90 HIINDTL
-97 DIVQDDSDELDEV
+97 NIAQHDVDEIDDV

-115 IKEEN
+115 IKESN
-120 HNMVAVKCALT
+120 QNMVAVTCAL
-131 KKIIKIDD
+131 KKEIIKIDD
-139 VYNSELFDF
+139 VYNSDIFDF
-148 SGTKVFDAKT
+148 SGTRAFDAKT
-158 GYRSKSMLVIPMI
+158 GYRSKSMLVVPMI
-171 GDDNT
+171 GDDNS

-187 DIYSKHILPF
+187 DIYTNEILPF
-197 STEDENL
+197 SIDDENL

-212 SVAINKFRQDKLIM
+212 SVAIQKYRQDKLIM

-262 LNFGFEIN
+262 LNFGFDIT

-275 DLAKETQEQVAH
+275 ELAKETQDQVKH
-287 LLSTLD
+287 LLNTLE

-298 LRPDKPKE
+298 LRPDKPQE
-306 KINIAKL
+306 KINISTL
-313 IESVLVLLKDDIQSN
+313 IESVLLLLKDDLLSN
-328 GIETKI
+328 SIETEI
-334 VGDKTLEFEVI
+334 LGDKNLEFEVI
-345 VNEVKHIFINLI
+345 VNEVKHIFINLL
-357 SNARDAFKSN
+357 SNARDAFN
-367 KIENR
+367 ENNIENR
-372 MITFDILEKKGFVSV
+372 KVIFNIMEKKGYALV
-387 ETTDTAGGIPQ
+387 EVTDNAGGIPE
-398 HIIGDIFKANI
+398 HVIGDIFKANV

-428 AQKNNGELSVENVQ
+428 AQKNHGELSVQNVDG
-442 NGAKFTLNIV
+442 GAMFTLRITNV
-452 NT
+452 

>member
-1 MVKNN
+1 
-6 QNMVVYMTDLEK
+6 MTDLEK
-18 ENLELKKYIESL
+18 ENKQLKEYIEIL
-30 KESNIQK
+30 KESNVKK

-58 SILKNILLNIK
+58 SILKNILINIK

-97 DIVQDDSDELDEV
+97 NIEQHDVDEVDDV

-115 IKEEN
+115 IKDAN
-120 HNMVAVKCALT
+120 TNMVAVTCALR
-131 KKIIKIDD
+131 KEIINIDD
-139 VYNSELFDF
+139 VYDSTRFDF
-148 SGTKVFDAKT
+148 SGTKAFDAKT

-171 GDDNT
+171 GDDNS

-187 DIYSKHILPF
+187 DIYNGDILEF
-197 STEDENL
+197 TQEDENL

-212 SVAINKFRQDKLIM
+212 SVAVQKYRQDRLIM

-262 LNFGFEIN
+262 LNFGFDITD
-270 NEMLM
+270 EMLM
-275 DLAKETQEQVAH
+275 DLAKETQDQVKH
-287 LLSTLD
+287 LLNTLD

-298 LRPDKPKE
+298 LRPDKPQE

-313 IESVLVLLKDDIQSN
+313 IESVLLLLKDDLTSN
-328 GIETKI
+328 SIETEI
-334 VGDKTLEFEVI
+334 FGDKNLEFEVI
-345 VNEVKHIFINLI
+345 VNEVKHIFINLL
-357 SNARDAFKSN
+357 SNARDAFNENNVKDRKVTFN
-367 KIENR
+367 IIER
-372 MITFDILEKKGFVSV
+372 KGYVSIEITDN
-387 ETTDTAGGIPQ
+387 AGGIPD
-398 HIIGDIFKANI
+398 HVIGDIFKANV

-428 AQKNNGELSVENVQ
+428 AQKNHGELTVKNVDG
-442 NGAKFTLNIV
+442 GAQFTLNIMNV
-452 NT
+452 

>member
-1 MVKNN
+1 
-6 QNMVVYMTDLEK
+6 MTDLEK
-18 ENLELKKYIESL
+18 ENLELKAYIKSL
-30 KESNIQK
+30 KESNVQK

-58 SILKNILLNIK
+58 SILKNILINIK
-69 EFTNADGGTIYIV
+69 EFTNADGGTIYIA

-90 HILNDTL
+90 HVLNDTL
-97 DIVQDDSDELDEV
+97 NIMESDSELDDV

-120 HNMVAVKCALT
+120 KNMVSVKCALT
-131 KKIIKIDD
+131 KEIIKIDD
-139 VYNSELFDF
+139 VYDNEKFDF
-148 SGTKVFDAKT
+148 SGTRAFDSKT
-158 GYRSKSMLVIPMI
+158 GYRSKSMLVVPMI
-171 GDDNT
+171 GDENT

-187 DIYSKHILPF
+187 DIHTKEILPF
-197 STEDENL
+197 TEEDENL

-212 SVAINKFRQDKLIM
+212 SVAVNKFRQDQLIM

-251 INIGASELEMN
+251 INMGASELEMN
-262 LNFGFEIN
+262 LNFGFETT
-270 NEMLM
+270 EDELKE
-275 DLAKETQEQVAH
+275 LAVNIQEQISH
-287 LLSTLD
+287 LLNTLE

-306 KINIAKL
+306 KINISKL
-313 IESVLVLLKDDIQSN
+313 IESVFLLLKDDLTN
-328 GIETKI
+328 YGIKTSI
-334 VGDKTLEFEVI
+334 TGDKTLEVDVI

-357 SNARDAFKSN
+357 TNARDAFIQNNIKDKTLDFHISQ
-367 KIENR
+367 
-372 MITFDILEKKGFVSV
+372 KKEFVSIEV
-387 ETTDTAGGIPQ
+387 KDNAGGIPP
-398 HIIGDIFKANI
+398 HVIDDIFKANV

-428 AQKNNGELSVENVQ
+428 AQKNNGSLSVENIP
-442 NGAKFTLNIV
+442 NGAKFTLKIT

>member
-1 MVKNN
+1 
-6 QNMVVYMTDLEK
+6 MTDLEK
-18 ENLELKKYIESL
+18 ENIELKAYIESL
-30 KESNIQK
+30 KESNIER

-58 SILKNILLNIK
+58 SILENILLNIK
-69 EFTNADGGTIYIV
+69 EFTAADGGTIYIA
-82 YGDKLTFK
+82 YGNKLTFK

-97 DIVQDDSDELDEV
+97 NIVQNDSEDLDDV

-120 HNMVAVKCALT
+120 QNMVAVKCAMD
-131 KKIIKIDD
+131 KEIIKIDD
-139 VYNSELFDF
+139 VHNNDLFDF
-148 SGTKVFDAKT
+148 SGTKIFDAKT
-158 GYRSKSMLVIPMI
+158 GYLSKSMLVVPMI

-187 DIYSKHILPF
+187 DVHTKEILGF
-197 STEDENL
+197 TKEDENL

-262 LNFGFEIN
+262 LNFGFDIDDD
-270 NEMLM
+270 MLRN
-275 DLAKETQEQVAH
+275 LAKETQEQVVH
-287 LLSTLD
+287 LLSTLE

-306 KINIAKL
+306 KIVISTMIK
-313 IESVLVLLKDDIQSN
+313 SVLVLLKDDLVTN
-328 GIETKI
+328 GIETQI
-334 VGDKTLEFEVI
+334 LGDMNLSFEVI
-345 VNEVKHIFINLI
+345 VNEVKHVFINLM
-357 SNARDAFKSN
+357 SNSKDAFKSN
-367 KIENR
+367 NIQDRKV
-372 MITFDILEKKGFVSV
+372 TFNILEKKGFISI
-387 ETTDTAGGIPQ
+387 EITDTAGGIPS
-398 HIIGDIFKANI
+398 HVIEDIFKANI

-418 GIGLYMSTQI
+418 GIGLYMSAQI
-428 AQKNNGELSVENVQ
+428 AQKNNGDLSVRNIEDGARFTFNV
-442 NGAKFTLNIV
+442 V